1 MEGKQERQKI
11 SLPIMTR
18 LWFWLGLLSALLFG
32 YSASGEPTLPQHS
45 EDKSQKFDAC
55 SLATGEEV
63 GAIQRAKMLDPKS
76 SEGPEMDF
84 VLSQCYYG
92 SAEPD
97 KSVSLGLMQR
107 NPADPGTR
115 PIAQFWHETFDH
127 LASAENGEGAEKKRQ
142 EDKGEDNKEH
152 EGVRPQKIEGI
163 GEESYWLGNPMGGIL
178 YVLKNDRMLRIS
190 FGGPGNADEKLGKS
204 KTLAQKAIGRLP

>member
-1 MEGKQERQKI
+1 
-11 SLPIMTR
+11 MTR
-18 LWFWLGLLSALLFG
+18 LWFWLGLLSALVFG
-32 YSASGEPTLPQHS
+32 YSASGEPTPPRHS
-45 EDKSQKFDAC
+45 EDKNQKIDAC

-63 GAIQRAKMLDPKS
+63 GAIQGAKMLDPKN

-84 VLSQCYYG
+84 VLSQCYYS

-115 PIAQFWHETFDH
+115 TIAQFWHETFDH

-142 EDKGEDNKEH
+142 EDKGEDNEEH

-190 FGGPGNADEKLGKS
+190 VGGPGNADEKLGKS
-204 KTLAQKAIGRLP
+204 KALALKAIGRLP

>member
-1 MEGKQERQKI
+1 
-11 SLPIMTR
+11 MTR
-18 LWFWLGLLSALLFG
+18 LRFWLGLLSALLFG
-32 YSASGEPTLPQHS
+32 YSAPGEPTPPQHS
-45 EDKSQKFDAC
+45 EDKNQKIDAC

-63 GAIQRAKMLDPKS
+63 GAIQGAKMLDPKN

-84 VLSQCYYG
+84 VLSQCYYS

-97 KSVSLGLMQR
+97 KSVSLGLTQR
-107 NPADPGTR
+107 NPADPGKRT
-115 PIAQFWHETFDH
+115 ITEFWHETFDH

-142 EDKGEDNKEH
+142 EDKGEDNEKH

-204 KTLAQKAIGRLP
+204 KALALKAIGRLP